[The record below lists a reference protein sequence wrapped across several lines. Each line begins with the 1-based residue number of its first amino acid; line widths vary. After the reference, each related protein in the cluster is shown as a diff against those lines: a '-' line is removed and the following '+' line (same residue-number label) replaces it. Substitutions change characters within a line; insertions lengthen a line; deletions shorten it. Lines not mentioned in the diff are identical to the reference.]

1 MSSADLQALFVIEE
15 ILFIEVGQRGLSF
28 SNLDGLVDSSLSVKV
43 LREGLDSLAGL
54 FIAAGVSKGFKC
66 LRGKHL
72 FEGNTFSDDIDEKVD
87 QDAAVAKTRDTASL
101 FLNGLDPIHIPQNR
115 FHQNSGLLIG
125 HLQSPRGIVG

>member
-1 MSSADLQALFVIEE
+1 MISTHLKALLVIEE
-15 ILFIEVGQRGLSF
+15 ILLIEVGQRGLSF

-43 LREGLDSLAGL
+43 LREGLDSLAGS
-54 FIAAGVSKGFKC
+54 FITAGGSKGFKG
-66 LRGKHL
+66 LRGKHI

-101 FLNGLDPIHIPQNR
+101 FLNGLDPIHIPQDR
-115 FHQNSGLLIG
+115 LHQNGGLLIG